1 MNILAKTKII
11 VTIGPSSS
19 SQEVIEK
26 MYRAGISGVRINTAY
41 GTTTLY
47 NRIVDNVR
55 SVAEIPIIVDIK
67 GPEIRISAK
76 KKRTV
81 YEGEVFEAGFDGQ
94 DISFNWNFYDKMN
107 KGDMVV
113 IDNGKVRTQVLEK
126 DNGTLRLKA
135 ISGGEIAD
143 GKGVNVPNKQ
153 LSLPTLSKKD
163 KDAIEFAEKS
173 DIDYIALSFT
183 RNAQDIENLRSEAEG
198 FKGAIIAKIE
208 NSEGINNFAEIL
220 ECSEGI
226 MVARGDMGVEME
238 PEKVP
243 LIQKWIIK
251 SCNQRGKLVIT
262 ATEMLESMI
271 HNPIP
276 TRAEVSD
283 VANAILDGT
292 DAVMLS
298 GETAIG
304 KYPEES
310 VSMMSRISAEA
321 EKAVRNHIEEE
332 GFINISDTISK
343 AVQRI
348 CRMMPIDKVVTLTR
362 SGYTAEMIARFKIPQ
377 PIIAVTPDR
386 RVKKQLELLFGV
398 YPANI
403 DYQEQEDHILYV
415 ANTLHSMGII
425 KDEDIVLFTAAFRTM
440 TKHASNLIEIHNV
453 KELRNYTGNR
463 ILDKPKSHT
472 L

>member
-1 MNILAKTKII
+1 
-11 VTIGPSSS
+11 
-19 SQEVIEK
+19 
-26 MYRAGISGVRINTAY
+26 
-41 GTTTLY
+41 
-47 NRIVDNVR
+47 
-55 SVAEIPIIVDIK
+55 
-67 GPEIRISAK
+67 
-76 KKRTV
+76 
-81 YEGEVFEAGFDGQ
+81 
-94 DISFNWNFYDKMN
+94 
-107 KGDMVV
+107 
-113 IDNGKVRTQVLEK
+113 
-126 DNGTLRLKA
+126 
-135 ISGGEIAD
+135 
-143 GKGVNVPNKQ
+143 
-153 LSLPTLSKKD
+153 
-163 KDAIEFAEKS
+163 
-173 DIDYIALSFT
+173 
-183 RNAQDIENLRSEAEG
+183 
-198 FKGAIIAKIE
+198 
-208 NSEGINNFAEIL
+208 
-220 ECSEGI
+220 
-226 MVARGDMGVEME
+226 
-238 PEKVP
+238 
-243 LIQKWIIK
+243 
-251 SCNQRGKLVIT
+251 
-262 ATEMLESMI
+262 
-271 HNPIP
+271 
-276 TRAEVSD
+276 
-283 VANAILDGT
+283 
-292 DAVMLS
+292 MLS

-403 DYQEQEDHILYV
+403 DYRAQEDHILYA